1 MSVQVG
7 ARIGRY
13 EVESLLGSGGMGEV
27 YRALDVELNRPVA
40 LKFLSK
46 EFSLHPTRL
55 KRFIQ
60 EARAASALNHPNIIT
75 VYEIG
80 HVGSEET
87 ATPYFVTELIEGK
100 TLKQYALEN
109 RLKLA
114 DILELAIQIASALA
128 AAHAAG
134 IVHRDIKP
142 DNIMVRSDGYVKVLD
157 FGLAK
162 PNRDSSSVDSEAETQ
177 ALVDTDPG
185 TVMGTVNYMSP
196 EQARGTEL
204 DARSDIWSLG
214 VVLYELITGQKPFT
228 GPTPSHVIVSLL
240 EKEPRPLSNFVV
252 DVPEAL
258 ELIVEETLR
267 KDREE
272 RIQTAKELLGRL
284 RRLKQRIDAGVSL
297 DRLVEITA
305 SPDPSQPNLTA
316 QRSLSGM
323 TGERGEL
330 GTHSGEGLVTQSGPA
345 TSLVKRQRWALL
357 LILLAVP
364 LVAGLYGI
372 YKVANRV
379 TSTSTPAA
387 MRITRLTT
395 SGRAFAPV
403 ISPDGKYVA
412 HVMSTGNKQSL
423 VLRQTATSVSR
434 ELVPATDSYFL
445 GATFTP
451 DGNYLCYLRADR
463 GQNVRTLYQI
473 SLLGGDP
480 RQLVYDVDA
489 PISFSPDGKKFAFL
503 RGYLKERE
511 RVLFT
516 ANADGSGEERMA
528 TRNSPEFAALDRPV
542 WSPDGKTIAFIV
554 SGTDAEG
561 YYVNIDEVHV
571 ADKVERKISSDR
583 WRSISSI
590 SWLRDGTGLLAVAR
604 DRGSIAGSP
613 TQLWHISYD
622 DGQAR
627 RITNDLNYYIDL
639 SLAADSRTAVAALVN
654 RSANVWI
661 APQSDTRKSR
671 RVTTSNFSGIEGIAW
686 APDGRLVYTSMER
699 ENLDLWI
706 TNANGSNAVQLT
718 FEPGADLQ
726 PSVCPDGRYVVF
738 LSNRGMRWGIWR
750 MKIDGSDPV
759 ELVRNTRE
767 YSNPVCSQD
776 SQWVIYGSEV
786 NNKQGLFKVP
796 IDGGTPIQLVEKPA
810 FNHTV
815 SPDGK
820 LLAYVHRPAE
830 LNAKPQ
836 VEIIG
841 LEDGSLVNVFES
853 PGDIGRMHWSPD
865 SAALDYVKTEEEVSN
880 IWRIPVNGGPQKQLT
895 SFETDLIF
903 HFAWSNDGRE
913 LACTR
918 GSNETDLILIED
930 LVLAN

>member
-1 MSVQVG
+1 MSVHVG
-7 ARIGRY
+7 ARVGRY

-80 HVGSEET
+80 HLGPEET
-87 ATPYFVTELIEGK
+87 STPYFVTEFIEGV

-114 DILELAIQIASALA
+114 DVLEITIQIASALA

-162 PNRDSSSVDSEAETQ
+162 TNRGSSSVDSEAETR

-214 VVLYELITGQKPFT
+214 VVLYELITGQKPFS

-240 EKEPRPLSNFVV
+240 EKEPPHLSNYVAEI
-252 DVPEAL
+252 PEAL
-258 ELIVEETLR
+258 ELIVEEALR
-267 KDREE
+267 KDRDE
-272 RIQTAKELLGRL
+272 RTQTAKELLGKL
-284 RRLKQRIDAGVSL
+284 RRLKQRIDAGTSL
-297 DRLVEITA
+297 DRLVETTA
-305 SPDPSQPNLTA
+305 FSDPSQPILTVHRSQSGLTA
-316 QRSLSGM
+316 ERRELSTRSD
-323 TGERGEL
+323 
-330 GTHSGEGLVTQSGPA
+330 EGLVTQTGA
-345 TSLVKRQRWALL
+345 GANQVGRQRGMLL
-357 LILLAVP
+357 LVLLAVP
-364 LVAGLYGI
+364 LVGGLSYGI
-372 YKVANRV
+372 YKVANRG
-379 TSTSTPAA
+379 TSTSTPA
-387 MRITRLTT
+387 MKITRLTT

-412 HVMSTGNKQSL
+412 HVLRTGDKQSL

-434 ELVPATDSYFL
+434 ELVPATNSRFL

-473 SLLGGDP
+473 SLLGGEP

-516 ANADGSGEERMA
+516 ANADGSGEERVA
-528 TRNSPEFAALDRPV
+528 TRKSPESAALDRPV
-542 WSPDGKTIAFIV
+542 WSPDGKTLAFIV

-561 YYVNIDEVHV
+561 YYVNVDEVRV
-571 ADKVERKISSDR
+571 GDKVERKISSDR

-604 DRGSIAGSP
+604 DGGSIAGSP
-613 TQLWHISYD
+613 TQLWHISYA

-627 RITNDLNYYIDL
+627 RITNDLNYYIGL
-639 SLAADSRTAVAALVN
+639 SLAADSHTAVAVLLN

-661 APQSDTRKSR
+661 MPQSDTRKSR
-671 RVTTSNFSGIEGIAW
+671 RVTTSNFSGIEGVAW

-718 FEPGADLQ
+718 FEPGADLY
-726 PSVCPDGRYVVF
+726 PSVCPDGRYLVF

-750 MKIDGSDPV
+750 MKLDGSDPV
-759 ELVRNTRE
+759 ELVRNARE
-767 YSNPVCSQD
+767 YSTPVCSQD
-776 SQWVIYGSEV
+776 SEWVIYGSEV
-786 NNKQGLFKVP
+786 NNKQGLFKLR
-796 IDGGTPIQLVEKPA
+796 IDGGTAIQLVEKPA
-810 FNHTV
+810 FSHAL

-820 LLAYVHRPAE
+820 LVAYVHRPPE

-836 VEIIG
+836 IEIIAA
-841 LEDGSLVNVFES
+841 EDGSLVTVLDL
-853 PGDIGRMHWSPD
+853 PGDMGRMRWSPD

-880 IWRIPVNGGPQKQLT
+880 IWRMPVKGGPQKQLT
-895 SFETDLIF
+895 FFEADLIF
-903 HFAWSNDGRE
+903 HFAWSIDGKE

-918 GSNETDLILIED
+918 GSNDTDLILIED